1 MTDKQIIIDYVN
13 FCENYSKEVGCYN
26 TFDGSC
32 IKEQCFTYRL
42 LQLLQAKEQECERLV
57 NKNNILSEKLDTT
70 QLLLE
75 GKNNQYAAKMQVC
88 DELHSIIQN
97 RNEEIKNLNYVLY
110 EERELTLDLGKANLK
125 IASLERN
132 ISSHKNRF
140 KYEIDKLKKELSSL
154 LAEKNAIEIGRY
166 KYKQEYEELKRE
178 LQAQRDFTA
187 HEQKLIY
194 CVAYNET
201 CKTGNDCK
209 QEKCIF
215 NDNIKLKQA
224 LAEIKE
230 IAENSCCLQP
240 TSICEEYENCKEC
253 SRTSDDETVKQI
265 LQKISECEVRDDKS
279 NG

>member
-1 MTDKQIIIDYVN
+1 MSEKQITIDYKN
-13 FCENYSKEVGCYN
+13 LCENYSKVVGCYN

-42 LQLLQAKEQECERLV
+42 LQLLKAKEQECEKLI
-57 NKNNILSEKLDTT
+57 NKNNRLEEELNATK
-70 QLLLE
+70 LLLE
-75 GKNNQYAAKMQVC
+75 GKNNQYAAKMKVC

-125 IASLERN
+125 IASLERD
-132 ISSHKNRF
+132 ISFHKNRF

-166 KYKQEYEELKRE
+166 EYKQECEELKRE
-178 LQAQRDFTA
+178 FQAQRDFTA

-194 CVAYNET
+194 CVAYDET

-215 NDNIKLKQA
+215 KDNIKLKQA

-240 TSICEEYENCKEC
+240 TSTCEEYKNCNEC
-253 SRTSDDETVKQI
+253 SRTSDDVTVQQI
-265 LQKISECEVRDDKS
+265 LQKISECEVEDEQL
-279 NG
+279 